1 MKSNLMLL
9 VCNQLCIMYCQCIV
23 IILNEKCISHFIIH
37 ESPFVQLSL
46 LMQGSNYVLYSNVL
60 FQLREILLEY
70 QVSLNEQ
77 VRQAKYE
84 SARKVQ
90 KYYLKCL
97 HQLVNGEAES
107 MQLCTHTGII
117 QMFVVVNQVLAGVLN
132 TSHLIPSRAEHL
144 THVKLQES
152 LIIHTED
159 LSVVVILHRTFNR

>member
-1 MKSNLMLL
+1 
-9 VCNQLCIMYCQCIV
+9 MY
-23 IILNEKCISHFIIH
+23 
-37 ESPFVQLSL
+37 
-46 LMQGSNYVLYSNVL
+46 LYSNVL

-117 QMFVVVNQVLAGVLN
+117 QMFAVVFNQVLAKALN

-159 LSVVVILHRTFNR
+159 LSVVVILHRIFNLFIIYHTTEWMLFMLCKYMYSKMKRSNV